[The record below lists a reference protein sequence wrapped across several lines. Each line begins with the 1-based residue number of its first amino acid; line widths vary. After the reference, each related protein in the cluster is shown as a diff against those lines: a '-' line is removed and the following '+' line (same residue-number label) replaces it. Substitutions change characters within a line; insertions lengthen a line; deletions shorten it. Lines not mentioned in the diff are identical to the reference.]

1 MLKPPGTKRLKLKY
15 DELLSKFAYKFDL
28 RRYTWVVI
36 DSSINPE
43 QMEFYASDASRG
55 GVLEPE
61 GVVDIKFRREDL
73 VKAMKRT
80 CPAMQRLADTAG
92 GSKAGGGGGSSEA
105 GAYTR
110 SLLSST

>member
-15 DELLSKFAYKFDL
+15 DELLSKFAHKFDL